1 MSSPGGETETLDAPT
16 RRTDALY
23 VVGTQL
29 AWLMRRPNGRLGLTL
44 LVLVFGLALVGAI
57 VTPYDPLVL
66 SYEDRLVPPSADHWL
81 GTDQFGRDTF
91 SRLVSAAGTSLVV
104 SFLTVLLAL
113 TGGTVIGAVSGYLGG
128 WVDRVAMTI
137 NDALMA
143 FPGILLALGI
153 MAVIGPRRY
162 GVVVALGLAYMPN
175 VVRVVR
181 GVVLSVREKEYVE
194 ASRALGNSE
203 WYTVFSHVVPGCIS
217 ALTVI
222 GTSIFGGALL
232 SESALSF
239 LGLGVPPPAP
249 TWGGLL
255 ADATL
260 YMDKAPWLSVFPGLA
275 ISVTL
280 LGINLFGDALRDRFD
295 PRMNRL

>member
-1 MSSPGGETETLDAPT
+1 VK
-16 RRTDALY
+16 ALRAQI
-23 VVGTQL
+23 GWML
-29 AWLMRRPNGRLGLTL
+29 RRPNGLVGVTL
-44 LVLVFGLALVGAI
+44 LSLIVVLALIGA
-57 VTPYDPLVL
+57 VATPYDPLVL
-66 SYEDRLVPPSADHWL
+66 SFEDRLVPPSAAHWL

-91 SRLVSAAGTSLVV
+91 SRLVAAAGTSLVV
-104 SFLTVLLAL
+104 SLLTVLLAL
-113 TGGTVIGAVSGYLGG
+113 SGGTLIGALSGYLGG
-128 WVDRVAMTI
+128 WVDRAAMTV

-162 GVVVALGLAYMPN
+162 GVVIALGLAYMPN
-175 VVRVVR
+175 VVRIVR

-203 WYTVFSHVVPGCIS
+203 WYTVFSHVVPGCTS

-260 YMDKAPWLSVFPGLA
+260 YMDKAPWLSIFPGLA

-295 PRMNRL
+295 PRMSRL

>member
-1 MSSPGGETETLDAPT
+1 MSLRSQ
-16 RRTDALY
+16 
-23 VVGTQL
+23 V
-29 AWLMRRPNGRLGLTL
+29 AWMMRRPNGLLGISLLGLIII
-44 LVLVFGLALVGAI
+44 LAVIGWLA
-57 VTPYDPLVL
+57 TPYDPLML
-66 SYEDRLVPPSADHWL
+66 SYEDRLAPPSASHWL
-81 GTDQFGRDTF
+81 GTDQFGRDMF
-91 SRLVSAAGTSLVV
+91 SRLVAAAGTSLVV
-104 SFLTVLLAL
+104 SLLTVTLAL
-113 TGGTVIGAVSGYLGG
+113 VGGTLIGSVSGYLGG
-128 WVDRVAMTI
+128 WVDRIAMTV

-175 VVRVVR
+175 VVRIVR

-203 WYTVFSHVVPGCIS
+203 WYTVLAHVVPGCIS

-222 GTSIFGGALL
+222 GTAIFGGALL

-255 ADATL
+255 ADSTL
-260 YMDKAPWLSVFPGLA
+260 YMDRAPWLSIFPGLA

-280 LGINLFGDALRDRFD
+280 LGMNLFGDALRDRFD
-295 PRMNRL
+295 PRMSRL

>member
-1 MSSPGGETETLDAPT
+1 MSVA
-16 RRTDALY
+16 AQ
-23 VVGTQL
+23 VGWML
-29 AWLMRRPNGRLGLTL
+29 RRPNGAIGISL
-44 LVLVFGLALVGAI
+44 LSLIVVLAVTGALA
-57 VTPYDPLVL
+57 TPYDPLML
-66 SYEDRLVPPSADHWL
+66 SFEDRLEAPSAEHWL
-81 GTDQFGRDTF
+81 GTDQFGRDSF
-91 SRLVSAAGTSLVV
+91 SRLVAAAGTSLVV
-104 SFLTVLLAL
+104 SLLTVLLAL
-113 TGGTVIGAVSGYLGG
+113 TGGTLIGSLSGYLGG
-128 WVDRVAMTI
+128 WVDRMAMTV

-162 GVVVALGLAYMPN
+162 GVVIALGLAYMPN
-175 VVRVVR
+175 VVRIVR

-194 ASRALGNSE
+194 ASRALGNPE
-203 WYTVFSHVVPGCIS
+203 WYTVVSHVIPGCIS

-260 YMDKAPWLSVFPGLA
+260 YLDSAPWLSIFPGLA
-275 ISVTL
+275 ISLTL
-280 LGINLFGDALRDRFD
+280 LGVNLFGDALRDRFD

>member
-1 MSSPGGETETLDAPT
+1 MSVRSEI
-16 RRTDALY
+16 
-23 VVGTQL
+23 
-29 AWLMRRPNGRLGLTL
+29 AWLLCRPNGVIGFSL
-44 LVLVFGLALVGAI
+44 LMLIAIIALIGMWA
-57 VTPYDPLVL
+57 TPYDPMLL
-66 SYEDRLVPPSADHWL
+66 NYEDRLVPPSVEHWL

-91 SRLVSAAGTSLVV
+91 SRLVAAARTSLVV
-104 SFLTVLLAL
+104 SLLTVVVAVFF
-113 TGGTVIGAVSGYLGG
+113 GTLIGAVSGYLGG
-128 WVDRVAMTI
+128 WVDRISMTI
-137 NDALMA
+137 LDAFMA
-143 FPGILLALGI
+143 FPGILLALAI
-153 MAVIGPRRY
+153 MAVIGPQRY

-175 VVRVVR
+175 VVRIVR

-203 WYTVFSHVVPGCIS
+203 LYTVLSHVVPGCMS

-222 GTSIFGGALL
+222 GTAIFGGALL

-260 YMDKAPWLSVFPGLA
+260 YMDAAPWLSVFPGLA
-275 ISVTL
+275 ISITL
-280 LGINLFGDALRDRFD
+280 LGVNLFGDALRDRFD
-295 PRMNRL
+295 PRMNQL

>member
-1 MSSPGGETETLDAPT
+1 VSP
-16 RRTDALY
+16 
-23 VVGTQL
+23 L
-29 AWLMRRPNGRLGLTL
+29 AAQFRWLLRRPNGLIGSALLGLII
-44 LVLVFGLALVGAI
+44 VLALFGAWA
-57 VTPYDPLVL
+57 TPYDPLAL
-66 SYEDRLVPPSADHWL
+66 SLEDRLVPPSAAHWL

-91 SRLVSAAGTSLVV
+91 SRLISAAGTSLIV
-104 SFLTVLLAL
+104 SLLTVALAL
-113 TGGTVIGAVSGYLGG
+113 LGGTTIGAISGYLGG
-128 WVDRVAMTI
+128 WVDRVVTTF

-153 MAVIGPRRY
+153 MAVIGPQRY
-162 GVVVALGLAYMPN
+162 GVVVALGIAYTPN
-175 VVRVVR
+175 VARVVR

-194 ASRALGNSE
+194 ASRALGNSD
-203 WYTVFSHVVPGCIS
+203 WYTVFHHVIPGCIS

-260 YMDKAPWLSVFPGLA
+260 YMEKAPWLSIFPGLA
-275 ISVTL
+275 ISITL

-295 PRMNRL
+295 PRMNQL

>member
-1 MSSPGGETETLDAPT
+1 MRAPL
-16 RRTDALY
+16 RSVRH
-23 VVGTQL
+23 QI
-29 AWLMRRPNGRLGLTL
+29 AWLLRRPSGVAGLTL
-44 LVLVFGLALVGAI
+44 LSLIIVAALIGALA
-57 VTPYDPLVL
+57 TPYDPLAL
-66 SYEDRLVPPSADHWL
+66 SFEDRLMAPSASHWL

-91 SRLVSAAGTSLVV
+91 SRLVAAAGTSLVV
-104 SFLTVLLAL
+104 SLLTVALAL
-113 TGGTVIGAVSGYLGG
+113 AGGTLVGAASGYLGG
-128 WVDRVAMTI
+128 WVDRVLMTI

-162 GVVVALGLAYMPN
+162 GVVLALGLAYMPN

-203 WYTVFSHVVPGCIS
+203 WYTLFSHIVPGCTS

-295 PRMNRL
+295 PRMSRL

>member
-1 MSSPGGETETLDAPT
+1 MTWLGA
-16 RRTDALY
+16 
-23 VVGTQL
+23 QL
-29 AWLMRRPNGRLGLTL
+29 RWMASRPNGLIGLSL
-44 LVLVFGLALVGAI
+44 LSVILLAALIGAVI
-57 VTPYDPLVL
+57 TPYDPLML
-66 SYEDRLVPPSADHWL
+66 SYEDRLMAPGSDHWL
-81 GTDQFGRDTF
+81 GTDQFGRDMF
-91 SRLVSAAGTSLVV
+91 SRLVAAAGTSLVV
-104 SFLTVLLAL
+104 SLLTVTLAL
-113 TGGTVIGAVSGYLGG
+113 SGGTLIGAVSGYLGG
-128 WVDRVAMTI
+128 WTDRIAMTV

-153 MAVIGPRRY
+153 MAAIGPQRY

-175 VVRVVR
+175 VVRIVR
-181 GVVLSVREKEYVE
+181 GVVLSVREKEFVE
-194 ASRALGNSE
+194 ASRALGNTE
-203 WYTVFSHVVPGCIS
+203 WYTVLSHVVPGCTS

-260 YMDKAPWLSVFPGLA
+260 YMDSAPWLSIFPGLA
-275 ISVTL
+275 ISLTL
-280 LGINLFGDALRDRFD
+280 LAVNLFGDALRDRFD

>member
-1 MSSPGGETETLDAPT
+1 MSVWSQITWMT
-16 RRTDALY
+16 
-23 VVGTQL
+23 
-29 AWLMRRPNGRLGLTL
+29 RRPNGLLGITLLTL
-44 LVLVFGLALVGAI
+44 ILALALIGALA
-57 VTPYDPLVL
+57 TPYDPLML
-66 SYEDRLVPPSADHWL
+66 SFEDRLVSPSASHWL
-81 GTDQFGRDTF
+81 GTDQFGRDMF
-91 SRLVSAAGTSLVV
+91 SRLVAAAGTSLVV
-104 SFLTVLLAL
+104 SLLTVALAL
-113 TGGTVIGAVSGYLGG
+113 SGGTLIGALSGYLGG

-153 MAVIGPRRY
+153 MAVIGPQRY
-162 GVVVALGLAYMPN
+162 GVVVALGFAYMPN
-175 VVRVVR
+175 VARIVR

-194 ASRALGNSE
+194 ASRALGNPE
-203 WYTVFSHVVPGCIS
+203 WYTVLSHVVPGCIS

-260 YMDKAPWLSVFPGLA
+260 YMDSAPWLSIFPGLA

-280 LGINLFGDALRDRFD
+280 LGVNLFGDALRDRFD

>member
-1 MSSPGGETETLDAPT
+1 MSMRANLI
-16 RRTDALY
+16 
-23 VVGTQL
+23 
-29 AWLMRRPNGRLGLTL
+29 WMMRRPNGALGIALLTL
-44 LVLVFGLALVGAI
+44 ITLLAI
-57 VTPYDPLVL
+57 VGTLATPYDPLAL
-66 SYEDRLVPPSADHWL
+66 SFPDRLAEPSAQHWL

-91 SRLVSAAGTSLVV
+91 SRLIAAAGTSMVV
-104 SFLTVLLAL
+104 SLLTVLLAL
-113 TGGTVIGAVSGYLGG
+113 SGGTLIGSLSGYLGG
-128 WVDRVAMTI
+128 WVDRVAMTV
-137 NDALMA
+137 NDAMMA
-143 FPGILLALGI
+143 FPGILLALAI

-175 VVRVVR
+175 VVRIVR
-181 GVVLSVREKEYVE
+181 GVVLSVREKEFVD

-203 WYTVFSHVVPGCIS
+203 LYTVLSHVIPGCIS

-260 YMDKAPWLSVFPGLA
+260 YMEVAPWLSIFPGLA

-295 PRMNRL
+295 PRMSRL

>member
-1 MSSPGGETETLDAPT
+1 ML
-16 RRTDALY
+16 
-23 VVGTQL
+23 
-29 AWLMRRPNGRLGLTL
+29 RRPNGLVGVTL
-44 LVLVFGLALVGAI
+44 LSLIVVLALIGA
-57 VTPYDPLVL
+57 VATPYDPLVL
-66 SYEDRLVPPSADHWL
+66 SFEDRLVPPSAAHWL

-91 SRLVSAAGTSLVV
+91 SRLVAAAGTSLVV
-104 SFLTVLLAL
+104 SLLTVVLAL
-113 TGGTVIGAVSGYLGG
+113 SGGTLIGALSGYLGG
-128 WVDRVAMTI
+128 WVDRAAMTV

-175 VVRVVR
+175 VVRIVR

-203 WYTVFSHVVPGCIS
+203 WYTVFSHVVPGCTS

-260 YMDKAPWLSVFPGLA
+260 YMDKAPWLSIFPGLA

-280 LGINLFGDALRDRFD
+280 LAINLFGDALRDRFD
-295 PRMNRL
+295 PRMSRL

>member
-1 MSSPGGETETLDAPT
+1 MAGRSQFVRL
-16 RRTDALY
+16 L
-23 VVGTQL
+23 
-29 AWLMRRPNGRLGLTL
+29 RRPNGMIG
-44 LVLVFGLALVGAI
+44 FGLLAI
-57 VTPYDPLVL
+57 IVVTAVIGSWVTPYDPLVL
-66 SYEDRLVPPSADHWL
+66 SFEQRLVSPSASHWL

-91 SRLVSAAGTSLVV
+91 SRLVTAAGTSLTV
-104 SFLTVLLAL
+104 SLLTALLAL
-113 TGGTVIGAVSGYLGG
+113 TLGTVIGALSGYLGG
-128 WVDRVAMTI
+128 WVDRIAMTVI
-137 NDALMA
+137 DAFMA

-153 MAVIGPRRY
+153 MAVVGPQRY
-162 GVVVALGLAYMPN
+162 GVVVALGLAYAPN
-175 VVRVVR
+175 VCRIVR

-203 WYTVFSHVVPGCIS
+203 LYTVFSHVVPGCTS

-222 GTSIFGGALL
+222 GTAIFGGALL

-260 YMDKAPWLSVFPGLA
+260 YMDAAPWLSIFPGLA

-295 PRMNRL
+295 PRMNQL

>member
-1 MSSPGGETETLDAPT
+1 MSSH
-16 RRTDALY
+16 
-23 VVGTQL
+23 L
-29 AWLMRRPNGRLGLTL
+29 ARLLRRPNGVIGMVIL
-44 LVLVFGLALVGAI
+44 LPIVILALVGAWF
-57 VTPYDPLVL
+57 TPYDPLAL
-66 SYEDRLVPPSADHWL
+66 SFPDRLVEPSSLHWL
-81 GTDQFGRDTF
+81 GTDPFGRDNF
-91 SRLVSAAGTSLVV
+91 SRLMAAASTSLLVSASAT
-104 SFLTVLLAL
+104 LLAL
-113 TGGTVIGAVSGYLGG
+113 SLGILIGAISGYLGG
-128 WVDRVAMTI
+128 WVDRIAMAVI
-137 NDALMA
+137 DALMA

-153 MAVIGPRRY
+153 MAVLGPMRF
-162 GVVVALGLAYMPN
+162 GVVIALGFAYMPN

-203 WYTVFSHVVPGCIS
+203 IFTLMSHVIPACLA

-260 YMDKAPWLSVFPGLA
+260 FMESAPWLSIFPGLA
-275 ISVTL
+275 ISATL
-280 LGINLFGDALRDRFD
+280 LGVNLFGDALRDHFD
-295 PRMNRL
+295 PRMNAL